1 MASNTSWTPY
11 LHLLIPA
18 LKGTAI
24 AGSLWSA
31 GAMTTAHTLLPSIY
45 PLVSTS
51 PKQATQQWNFYYQA
65 LSNIV
70 PRTDLITILICGGLT
85 YLESGQRSQGLGWKL
100 WATATGLMPLGWVFV
115 WVFMLTPSNKLV
127 EMATSS
133 ESVTKEKKTEVFSL
147 LEEFNSLMGVR
158 MLFPWVVGGLVIW
171 ASVGL

>member
-1 MASNTSWTPY
+1 MASNTSWIPY

-45 PLVSTS
+45 PLVSSS
-51 PKQATQQWNFYYQA
+51 PKQATQQWNCYYRA

-70 PRTDLITILICGGLT
+70 PRTDLTTILICGGLA
-85 YLESGQRSQGLGWKL
+85 YLEYGLRPQGLGWKL

-115 WVFMLTPSNKLV
+115 WVFILAPSNKLV
-127 EMATSS
+127 EMATASD
-133 ESVTKEKKTEVFSL
+133 SVAKEKQTEVSSL

-158 MLFPWVVGGLVIW
+158 MLFPWVVGGLAIW
-171 ASVGL
+171 ASIGL